1 MFIKLTHTVSSKSIY
16 ININMMEAIDG
27 NYKGSTITT
36 ITDAFYEPN
45 SWSKYGYDVKETPEQ
60 IIEMIEEMK
69 K

>member
-1 MFIKLTHTVSSKSIY
+1 
-16 ININMMEAIDG
+16 MMEAIDG